1 MGVNVD
7 RILDAE
13 ITPCLPELIQI
24 GASAKEAALLSRG
37 SAQTGIAVNAVA
49 LLFQIPHVIRPLT
62 HYGMRIYFSVF
73 IPLAACT
80 GVNMNDLG
88 VDAL

>member
-49 LLFQIPHVIRPLT
+49 LLFQIPDVIRPLT
-62 HYGMRIYFSVF
+62 QS
-73 IPLAACT
+73 
-80 GVNMNDLG
+80 
-88 VDAL
+88 